1 MEKVEKL
8 LLLVVLG
15 AAMIIMSVMSFGTE
29 GPEKSPK
36 DGASG
41 QNVAKVEGTNPHQ
54 NLLPG
59 DPGSPRKR
67 RVDDLLPDVE
77 DGPAIE
83 TLGKPGSEPGARTP
97 GKPGSESGSEPG
109 ARKDDA
115 AGNGGGSG
123 TGQPGAVPSQTPGT
137 GTGLDAPKQEPGNRS
152 KGVKPAVLALEP
164 SEEPG
169 MWTYRVQAGDTMGA
183 IAKRF
188 TGSPRN
194 AQELIA
200 SFNEG
205 LDLDRIGEG
214 QVIQI
219 PDYLVRG
226 KSQQSTSGKSI
237 SAPLA
242 KRHAV
247 PGVLQTGPRTRTTRR
262 APAPAVAGRVAPK
275 TEEHVIRKGETLW
288 SIAMQRVGKS
298 QAMAFIRRI
307 QDLNPGLDP
316 AGLRPKDHILLPAR

>member
-41 QNVAKVEGTNPHQ
+41 QETAKVEDTDSHRNVPPD
-54 NLLPG
+54 NS
-59 DPGSPRKR
+59 GSDQERS
-67 RVDDLLPDVE
+67 VDDLLPDVV
-77 DGPAIE
+77 DGPGIE
-83 TLGKPGSEPGARTP
+83 TPGNPGSEPGARQ
-97 GKPGSESGSEPG
+97 
-109 ARKDDA
+109 DDA
-115 AGNGGGSG
+115 AGSRGGSAPA
-123 TGQPGAVPSQTPGT
+123 QPAAVPPHMPGT
-137 GTGLDAPKQEPGNRS
+137 GTGLDAPKQDPDNPS
-152 KGVKPAVLALEP
+152 KGVEPAVLALEP

-169 MWTYRVQAGDTMGA
+169 MWTYRVKAGDTMGG
-183 IAKRF
+183 IAQRF
-188 TGSPRN
+188 TGSTQK

-200 SFNEG
+200 GFNEG

-226 KSQQSTSGKSI
+226 RSQQSTVGKSV
-237 SAPLA
+237 SAPLT

-247 PGVLQTGPRTRTTRR
+247 PGVLEARPRTRATRR
-262 APAPAVAGRVAPK
+262 VPAPAAADRSAPK

-316 AGLRPKDHILLPAR
+316 AGLQPKDHILLPAR